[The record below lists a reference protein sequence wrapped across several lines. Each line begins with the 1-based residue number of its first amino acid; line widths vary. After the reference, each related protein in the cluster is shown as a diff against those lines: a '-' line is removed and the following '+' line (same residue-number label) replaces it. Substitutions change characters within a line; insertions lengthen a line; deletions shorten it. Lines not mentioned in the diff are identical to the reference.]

1 MQELVVL
8 TTSSVRWFDDLI
20 LSHAVREEKIVLW
33 RIDGFS
39 SNRTTPPAPVPV
51 SSALRSTTQVIV
63 AAHSASSTRSAWGG
77 RFQRLLQFELPQ
89 TNIFYMRFNI
99 FHQMGRHPIL
109 VAGNEKSKVFFWDLQ
124 RLEESDTGDSASRV
138 LPAHVAR
145 HIREGSSTSNA
156 SSATSAGSG
165 ASKLKVKKAR
175 EPLYDGGIGD
185 PFRPIRAHKAVEVL
199 RKGPAIR
206 QFDWSTDGQWC
217 VGTGDEG
224 LIHVFSRWET
234 GVPPIKTDLDTD
246 VQISCR

>member
-1 MQELVVL
+1 VL
-8 TTSSVRWFDDLI
+8 TGFSVRWFDDLI

-39 SNRTTPPAPVPV
+39 SNRSTPPAPVPV
-51 SSALRSTTQVIV
+51 SNALRSTTQVTV

-89 TNIFYMRFNI
+89 TNIFYMRFNV

-124 RLEESDTGDSASRV
+124 RLEESDTGNPASKA

-145 HIREGSSTSNA
+145 HVREGSSTSNA

-165 ASKLKVKKAR
+165 ASKVKGKKAKD
-175 EPLYDGGIGD
+175 LLHDGGVGN
-185 PFRPIRAHKAVEVL
+185 PFQPIAPHKAIEVL

-224 LIHVFSRWET
+224 FIHVFNRWEA
-234 GVPPIKTDLDTD
+234 GVPPIKTDVNID
-246 VQISCR
+246 VQIL